1 MTGHVATARTE
12 IQAPPERV
20 WEAMTD
26 PAQVAEYMMGS
37 QVESDYQPGS
47 PITWS
52 GQWEGKAYQDK
63 GEVLQAEPG
72 RLLEVTHYSP
82 LTGAEDV
89 PENYHTVRYELS
101 SSDGRHHRHVD
112 PGRVHRCH
120 PGRAVLAELAGDA
133 RRPEEGRRVCLTP
146 RRLVPERP
154 DSRSL
159 WHRPAEAVGPGP

>member
-37 QVESDYQPGS
+37 LVESDYQPGS

-89 PENYHTVRYELS
+89 PENYHTVRYEL
-101 SSDGRHHRHVD
+101 
-112 PGRVHRCH
+112 
-120 PGRAVLAELAGDA
+120 
-133 RRPEEGRRVCLTP
+133 
-146 RRLVPERP
+146 ER
-154 DSRSL
+154 S
-159 WHRPAEAVGPGP
+159 AEATAVTVTQDGCTDATQAEQFSQNWQGMLDGLKKVAESR

>member
-12 IQAPPERV
+12 IQASPESV

-26 PAQVAEYMMGS
+26 PDQVAEYMMGS

-101 SSDGRHHRHVD
+101 SSEGVTTVRLTQDGCTD
-112 PGRVHRCH
+112 
-120 PGRAVLAELAGDA
+120 ATQAEQFSQSWQGMLDGLKK
-133 RRPEEGRRVCLTP
+133 V
-146 RRLVPERP
+146 
-154 DSRSL
+154 
-159 WHRPAEAVGPGP
+159 AESA

>member
-12 IQAPPERV
+12 IEAPPERV

-89 PENYHTVRYELS
+89 PESYHTVRYELS
-101 SSDGRHHRHVD
+101 SADGVTTVRLTQD
-112 PGRVHRCH
+112 GCTD
-120 PGRAVLAELAGDA
+120 AAQAEQFSESWQGMIDGLKK
-133 RRPEEGRRVCLTP
+133 V
-146 RRLVPERP
+146 
-154 DSRSL
+154 
-159 WHRPAEAVGPGP
+159 AESA